1 VYLDSISRRVCTSA
15 PGFVSPF
22 EEDVIVTTVSAT
34 SSRLRS
40 ALAAATC
47 LVALVLAGC
56 ESNNALTNVPGPETN
71 LAAAKPLQPAPPPA
85 SRVAVVPVIGAPD
98 PVGRQLVADFTSA
111 IGSQRAVVVPAGD
124 RADYTVRGYIVAA
137 KDKANTKVSYIWDI
151 TDPTG
156 KRLNRITGEE
166 VVTGQAPKDP
176 WAAVTPPITQAVA
189 QKSAASFSQWLQT
202 ATLTSGPGPVAGQQP
217 PVGVG
222 GTSPVAT
229 ASTPPGTATA
239 MPAPANTG
247 RPPLQNASV
256 SAVGTSAIVPPVTG
270 APGDGAVSL
279 TRALQSELTK
289 SGVSL
294 ANAASTSTYR
304 VEGVVQVG
312 QPDGGKQSVQI
323 DWNVRDP
330 QGKRLGTVTQ
340 KNEIPEG
347 SLDGQWG
354 RVADAAA
361 AAAAQ
366 GIVKL
371 LPQSR

>member
-1 VYLDSISRRVCTSA
+1 MTTALSA
-15 PGFVSPF
+15 AFRHG
-22 EEDVIVTTVSAT
+22 
-34 SSRLRS
+34 RLR
-40 ALAAATC
+40 LAVVG
-47 LVALVLAGC
+47 LVAVALAGC
-56 ESNNALTNVPGPETN
+56 ESNNALTNVAQPETN
-71 LAAAKPLQPAPPPA
+71 LAPKVAAAPPPPPT
-85 SRVAVVPVIGAPD
+85 RVSIAPVIGAPD
-98 PVGRQLVADFTSA
+98 AVAKQLVQDFGTA
-111 IGSQRAVVVPAGD
+111 IGQQRVQVVPAGD
-124 RADYTVRGYIVAA
+124 RSDYTVRGYIVAA
-137 KDKANTKVSYIWDI
+137 KDKNNTKVSYIWDI
-151 TDPTG
+151 TDPAG

-176 WAAVTPPITQAVA
+176 WAAVSPTVTQAVA
-189 QKSAASFSQWLQT
+189 QKSAGSFGQWLQT
-202 ATLTSGPGPVAGQQP
+202 AGVPSATNAVATAQP

-222 GTSPVAT
+222 GTAAVAT
-229 ASTPPGTATA
+229 ASTPP
-239 MPAPANTG
+239 PAPPATS
-247 RPPLQNASV
+247 RPLIQNASV
-256 SAVGTSAIVPPVTG
+256 TAMGATAIVPPVTG

-279 TRALQSELTK
+279 TRALQGELSK
-289 SGVSL
+289 NGVSL
-294 ANAASTSTYR
+294 VNAASASTYR

-312 QPDGGKQSVQI
+312 RPEGGKQPVQI

-371 LPQSR
+371 IPQQR